1 MPIVLFL
8 KRKMELVSVEF
19 IGGGAC
25 VADFS
30 QLLKRFKLLHFC
42 FSPGGGAARRGEYL
56 RVGWELLHPGGNH
69 AVKAGGFR
77 WDGARGSRALQPST
91 RFWVRSP
98 RTLGNAGGDPV
109 VRGGVEEAC
118 LRVYLITGK
127 AIVSYRKS
135 SLIHGLTGQNRN
147 RRIQGSRSHIEIY

>member
-8 KRKMELVSVEF
+8 KRKMELVSVKF

-56 RVGWELLHPGGNH
+56 RVGWELLYPGND
-69 AVKAGGFR
+69 KEAG
-77 WDGARGSRALQPST
+77 P
-91 RFWVRSP
+91 
-98 RTLGNAGGDPV
+98 
-109 VRGGVEEAC
+109 
-118 LRVYLITGK
+118 
-127 AIVSYRKS
+127 
-135 SLIHGLTGQNRN
+135 
-147 RRIQGSRSHIEIY
+147 